1 MRSFG
6 LEVGLGEISPL
17 FGLHSEKLDQVKC
30 EVELSHDSLRNAES
44 ENLPEFEA
52 ELILALDG
60 KSLARC
66 AGIDRFLPSVR
77 SGLEMALISL
87 ASQNGSFT

>member
-1 MRSFG
+1 MMMRSFG

-30 EVELSHDSLRNAES
+30 EVELSQDSLRNAES

-60 KSLARC
+60 SLDKLMKETC
-66 AGIDRFLPSVR
+66 S
-77 SGLEMALISL
+77 MCWY
-87 ASQNGSFT
+87 